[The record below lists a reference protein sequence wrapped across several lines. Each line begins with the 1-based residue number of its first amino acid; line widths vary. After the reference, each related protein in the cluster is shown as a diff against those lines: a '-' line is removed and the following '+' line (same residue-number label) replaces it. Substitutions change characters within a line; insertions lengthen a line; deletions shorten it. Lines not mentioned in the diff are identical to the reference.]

1 VDKVV
6 LDNKVPV
13 TAFYVIGLTAT
24 GLLNSTVVNH
34 YLLNKLKF
42 VYFSFDV
49 PNPIDPEQVQLL
61 VTVSE
66 FFDYANELPCLVYCD
81 EAVKQ
86 CIEVAC
92 KKVIDVSTLSFDDI
106 RALKKNVV
114 YFTSDPDMM
123 RGVDYRAESDLGIAL
138 LVA

>member
-13 TAFYVIGLTAT
+13 SAFYVIGLTAT
-24 GLLNSTVVNH
+24 GLLNSKVVNR
-34 YLLNKLKF
+34 YLLNILQF
-42 VYFSFDV
+42 VYFSFDI
-49 PNPIDPEQVQLL
+49 PNPIDPEQVRF

-66 FFDYANELPCLVYCD
+66 FFDYAYELPCLVYGD

-86 CIEVAC
+86 CIEGAC
-92 KKVIDVSTLSFDDI
+92 KKVIDVSTLSFEDI